1 MKPYKAIA
9 AMSLNRVIGCG
20 NKIPWHIPEDFKWVK
35 ATTLGHVIVMGRKTF
50 ESIGRPL
57 PHRENIVLSQ
67 QTLNILGVTIIHSL
81 TDLEGIDSEKEIWIL
96 GGAEIYRQTLPHC
109 SDLYLSVIK
118 REVEG
123 DTFFPP
129 FEDTF
134 ELKEII
140 REELEFRIEH
150 YVNSSLQH

>member
-35 ATTLGHVIVMGRKTF
+35 ENTLGHVIVMGRKTF

-57 PHRENIVLSQ
+57 PRRENIVLSQ
-67 QTLNILGVTIIHSL
+67 QTLKIQGVTIIHNL
-81 TDLEGIDSEKEIWIL
+81 NELEGIESEKEIWIL

-140 REELEFRIEH
+140 REELDFRIEH